1 MKYLNFANN
10 VSDNNRP
17 EILISL
23 IDLSPS
29 MDYRDYKPSRKA
41 GALNANKELLKV
53 KLQQSPNDQMGI
65 IGFARK
71 AKLLNPPVKISSGFE
86 DLLMALNNPMD
97 SFGTN
102 FNDALK
108 LASDYLFNK
117 QRPFSKKSLMSRML
131 SELFIENEDEYD
143 QNGSDNDNV
152 LRRIIMLTDGEYNQG
167 GCPITTASKLK
178 KSGVIIDCIG
188 IGGSPDDVDE
198 ATLKQIA
205 SRNPDGSIRYC
216 FIGDQQQLI
225 QKYQT
230 LAKYIRVL

>member
-10 VSDNNRP
+10 VSGNNRP
-17 EILISL
+17 EILMSL

-29 MDYRDYKPSRKA
+29 MDYNDYEPSRKV
-41 GALNANKELLKV
+41 GALQANEELLKV

-71 AKLLNPPVKISSGFE
+71 AKLLYPPVEISSGFE
-86 DLLMALNNPMD
+86 DLLISLNNPMG

-108 LASDYLFNK
+108 LASDYLFNN
-117 QRPFSKKSLMSRML
+117 QRRQSNKSFMSRML
-131 SELFIENEDEYD
+131 SELFIENEYD
-143 QNGSDNDNV
+143 QNSSDNDNV
-152 LRRIIMLTDGEYNQG
+152 LRRIIMLTDGDYNQG
-167 GCPITTASKLK
+167 GCPITTSSKLK

-230 LAKYIRVL
+230 LAKHIRVL